1 MNLSPASEYV
11 LQAIT
16 TFTDKLSG
24 VALLSMRQ
32 NRIVIG
38 DAVTGKDG
46 TVEGHGVGRRLADHD
61 AVSAN
66 IKLSLMLSSKI
77 Q

>member
-24 VALLSMRQ
+24 VALLSIRQ
-32 NRIVIG
+32 SRIVIG

-46 TVEGHGVGRRLADHD
+46 TVEGRGLGAQ
-61 AVSAN
+61 AGGS
-66 IKLSLMLSSKI
+66 
-77 Q
+77 

>member
-11 LQAIT
+11 LQGIT

-24 VALLSMRQ
+24 VALLSIRQ
-32 NRIVIG
+32 SRIVIG

-46 TVEGHGVGRRLADHD
+46 TVL
-61 AVSAN
+61 
-66 IKLSLMLSSKI
+66 
-77 Q
+77 